1 VATTILSGRSHLD
14 EGMAGNCGGGAPKV
28 ANVRPSALIDNVVA
42 TARPGGTT
50 ARPSVSS
57 MNAPTPSNTAVSGER
72 DGIARRYAK
81 QNAATPAR
89 PSTVASAALRANSGP
104 RSIARK
110 TDTGPEVRGNP
121 ANQPPIDC
129 PHRRAAMVAT

>member
-1 VATTILSGRSHLD
+1 MTDANTGNGDSRPLQRGPSTAAPPVIPRTIVVATTILSGRSHLD

-89 PSTVASAALRANSGP
+89 PSTVASA
-104 RSIARK
+104 
-110 TDTGPEVRGNP
+110 
-121 ANQPPIDC
+121 
-129 PHRRAAMVAT
+129 